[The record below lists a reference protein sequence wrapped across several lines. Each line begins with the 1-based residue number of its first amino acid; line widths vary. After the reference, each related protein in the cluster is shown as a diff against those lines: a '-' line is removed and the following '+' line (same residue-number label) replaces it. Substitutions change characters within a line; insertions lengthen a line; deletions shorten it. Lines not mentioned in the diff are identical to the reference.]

1 MASPSSADPGLRS
14 GVRRGATGPQ
24 PRLPAPAPP
33 HRRWLIS
40 SLERSGSEERSG
52 GIQRRRVKQGNRE
65 IAERG
70 NEQRRQ
76 RDQDALG
83 TVGAL
88 LIGGRRLGHVPRLDD
103 YQIMAGADQRGCED
117 AGGDHGGV
125 GPAG

>member
-33 HRRWLIS
+33 HRRWLMS

-52 GIQRRRVKQGNRE
+52 GIQRRGVKQGNRE

-76 RDQDALG
+76 RDQDAHG
-83 TVGAL
+83 TAGAL
-88 LIGGRRLGHVPRLDD
+88 LIGGRRLAHVHRVYDRQRLNAAEPR
-103 YQIMAGADQRGCED
+103 
-117 AGGDHGGV
+117 GGDTDGG
-125 GPAG
+125 GTRG